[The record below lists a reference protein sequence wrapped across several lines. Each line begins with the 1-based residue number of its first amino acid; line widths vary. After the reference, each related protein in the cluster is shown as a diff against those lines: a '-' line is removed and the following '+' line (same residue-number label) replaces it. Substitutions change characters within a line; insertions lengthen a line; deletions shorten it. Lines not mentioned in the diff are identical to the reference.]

1 MTPITWSRTDF
12 TPAIDF
18 APSNQRLSI
27 EGECHPENP
36 IAFFAPI
43 LQMFSQ
49 YMETAAPTHFLL
61 RVRLTYINSAST
73 KALRQIFMVLHE
85 ATSHG
90 CNVDIDWEV
99 DPDDDAMQELGQD
112 LMYGLGIT
120 TVVFNQVYVET

>member
-1 MTPITWSRTDF
+1 
-12 TPAIDF
+12 
-18 APSNQRLSI
+18 
-27 EGECHPENP
+27 
-36 IAFFAPI
+36 
-43 LQMFSQ
+43 MFSQ

-85 ATSHG
+85 ATVHG